1 MTEYV
6 IFLIGISAT
15 VFSLWS
21 TVPQISKSL
30 RTKKTDDVSKW
41 LIISL
46 IIGLSLWVIYGIM
59 KGDIVIAS
67 ANAIGVTLN
76 LILFGL
82 KIKYT
87 VQKWVEYYVDTLP
100 MGFEQTYSPYR
111 RMNGWYS
118 FALNYTS
125 ATNYKNNS
133 SYGRYEMMLVYYR
146 NCMVS
151 WTTFWTRGM
160 IE

>member
-1 MTEYV
+1 MTDYV
-6 IFLIGISAT
+6 VFLVGISAT
-15 VFSLWS
+15 IFSLWS

-46 IIGLSLWVIYGIM
+46 IVGLSLWVIYGIM

-76 LILFGL
+76 IILFSL

-87 VQKWVEYYVDTLP
+87 VNK
-100 MGFEQTYSPYR
+100 
-111 RMNGWYS
+111 
-118 FALNYTS
+118 
-125 ATNYKNNS
+125 
-133 SYGRYEMMLVYYR
+133 
-146 NCMVS
+146 
-151 WTTFWTRGM
+151 
-160 IE
+160 